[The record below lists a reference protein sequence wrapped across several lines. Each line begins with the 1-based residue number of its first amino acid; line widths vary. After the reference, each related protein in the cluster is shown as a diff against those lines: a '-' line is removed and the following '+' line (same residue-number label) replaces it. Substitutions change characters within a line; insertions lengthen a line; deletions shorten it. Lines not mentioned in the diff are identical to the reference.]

1 MTGTELKG
9 MVKEAEAKRVK
20 AREAYYDFTKI
31 SREASKAE
39 EKVMS
44 AKARFFASINKPM
57 TARQISNLVGGAIS
71 KYSVASY
78 FVMNVNKNRI
88 GGCWN
93 SAYLPNGKTL
103 RRREIKGTRKYALLD
118 ESGNP
123 TDTIIEKEYKYNV
136 YWAE

>member
-1 MTGTELKG
+1 MTGTELRE
-9 MVKEAEAKRVK
+9 MAKEANAKRVK
-20 AREAYYDFTKI
+20 ARKAYYDFTEI

-39 EKVMS
+39 ERVMS

-57 TARQISNLVGGAIS
+57 TARQISNLVNGAIS
-71 KYSVASY
+71 KHSVAGY
-78 FVMNVNKNRI
+78 FTMNNNKNRI

-103 RRREIKGTRKYALLD
+103 RNKKLYGMQKLAVLD
-118 ESGNP
+118 ENGNP
-123 TDTIIEKEYKYNV
+123 TDVIVEKKVRKNV